1 MRLAIADPP
10 YLGRADRWYGEGR
23 GSGRTR
29 TADAHR
35 GRNGRKPDHHPDA
48 ARWDDPAAHVE
59 LIERLAAE
67 FDGWAVAGHATTTAL
82 LLTAAPA
89 GAQLAIWG
97 RPNAIPGGARVVN
110 TWEPVVI
117 SVPRE
122 RRDRS
127 TGMRTRDMLVA
138 PVRPRGFLG
147 SKPPEWTRW
156 VLDMLGYRPGE
167 DEVTDMFAGS
177 GAVTSAA
184 DGMLALGAPEVTE

>member
-10 YLGRADRWYGEGR
+10 YLGRADRWYGAGR

-29 TADAHR
+29 AGGATR
-35 GRNGRKPDHHPDA
+35 GRNGRKPDQHPDA
-48 ARWDDPAAHVE
+48 ARWDYPATHVE
-59 LIERLAAE
+59 LIERLTAE
-67 FDGWAVAGHATTTAL
+67 FDGWAVAGHATSTAL
-82 LLTAAPA
+82 LLASAPA

-97 RPNAIPGGARVVN
+97 RPNAIPGGARVIN

-117 SVPRE
+117 SVPRD

-127 TGMRTRDMLVA
+127 TGMRTRDLLIA
-138 PVRPRGFLG
+138 PVRQQGFLG

-156 VLDMLGYRPGE
+156 VLDLLGYDPEE

-177 GAVTSAA
+177 GAVTAAA
-184 DGMLALGAPEVTE
+184 DGMLSLYERTSS